1 MDIRIRPRKA
11 WKDGPVVS
19 AACAGPVAGGKVA
32 LKDLG
37 EVHAVSGLDAK
48 SPALVVCLGPKE
60 KLRTDTFR
68 CAGGMLAKW
77 FAKHDVA
84 RAGVDLAAG
93 PVAEDESRVA
103 AFLEGLYL
111 GAFRFDRRKSS
122 ANNRTS
128 VSVDWLVDGA
138 GSREKRLLDRVL
150 HVCEGVNLARDIA
163 HEPPNVINPVT
174 LADRAERLA
183 RSCGLRCR
191 VFDERD
197 LARMKAGAILA
208 VGQGSDAP
216 PRLIVLEHRGA
227 GGGSASGAASAAGG
241 VAARRKSPARARDKA
256 RGAEKPVLLIG
267 KAITFDTGGY
277 SIKDRVGMVGMK
289 YDKCGGMAVLGVMQ
303 AVAALKLPTPVVGVI
318 AAAENMISGGA
329 YRPNDIITTLSG
341 KTVEIISADAE
352 GRLVLAD
359 ALTYAQREYQPRC
372 MIDLA
377 TLTGGVLVALGNL
390 RAGLM
395 GNHEPL
401 LDSLM
406 SAGEATHERLWQLP
420 LDDEYFDLIAGDDSD
435 FKNSADRAAH
445 AILGGIFLKQF
456 VDKGVPWAHLDIA
469 ATGSSDKDTAYCP
482 KGATGFGVRLLMEY
496 LMSLGL

>member
-1 MDIRIRPRKA
+1 MT
-11 WKDGPVVS
+11 
-19 AACAGPVAGGKVA
+19 

-37 EVHAVSGLDAK
+37 EVHAVAGADRK
-48 SPALVVCLGPKE
+48 SPRLVVCLGAKE
-60 KLRTDTFR
+60 KLRNDTFR
-68 CAGGMLAKW
+68 CAGGLLAKW
-77 FAKHDVA
+77 LTKHDVA
-84 RAGVDLAAG
+84 RAAVDLAEG
-93 PVAEDESRVA
+93 PVAQDESRVA
-103 AFLEGLYL
+103 AFLEGLHL

-122 ANNRTS
+122 ANNRTD

-138 GSREKRLLDRVL
+138 GAREKRLLDRVL
-150 HVCEGVNLARDIA
+150 HVCEGVNLARDVA
-163 HEPPNVINPVT
+163 HEPPNVINPVS
-174 LADRAERLA
+174 LAERAKSVA

-191 VFDERD
+191 VFDEKH
-197 LARMKAGAILA
+197 LARMKAGALLA

-227 GGGSASGAASAAGG
+227 RSAPARDGSQGGQSTSATSVRGAA
-241 VAARRKSPARARDKA
+241 ARGKSLARARGKDG
-256 RGAEKPVLLIG
+256 GAEQPVLLIG
-267 KAITFDTGGY
+267 KAVTFDTGGY

-289 YDKCGGMAVLGVMQ
+289 YDKCGGMAVLGAMQ
-303 AVAALKLPTPVVGVI
+303 AAARLNLPTPVVGVI

-329 YRPNDIITTLSG
+329 YRPNDIIRTMSG

-359 ALTYAQREYQPRC
+359 ALTYAQQAYKPRC

-377 TLTGGVLVALGNL
+377 TLTGGVSVALGSL

-395 GNHEPL
+395 GNDDTL
-401 LDSLM
+401 AADLCDC
-406 SAGEATHERLWQLP
+406 GERAHERLWRLP

-445 AILGGIFLKQF
+445 AIIGGIFLKQF
-456 VDKGVPWAHLDIA
+456 VNKGVPWAHLDIA
-469 ATGSSDKDTAYCP
+469 ATGSSDKDTAYSP

-496 LMSLGL
+496 LMSPGS

>member
-11 WKDGPVVS
+11 SKDGPVVS

-37 EVHAVSGLDAK
+37 EVHAVSGLDGK
-48 SPALVVCLGPKE
+48 SPRLVVCLGAKE

-68 CAGGMLAKW
+68 CAGGLLAKW
-77 FAKHDVA
+77 LAKHEVA
-84 RAGVDLAAG
+84 RAGVDLAEG

-103 AFLEGLYL
+103 AFLEGLHL
-111 GAFRFDRRKSS
+111 GAFRFDRRKSA
-122 ANNRTS
+122 ANNRTI
-128 VSVDWLVDGA
+128 VSIDWLVDGA

-163 HEPPNVINPVT
+163 HEPPNVINPVS
-174 LADRAERLA
+174 LAERAEGVA

-191 VFDERD
+191 VFDEKD

-227 GGGSASGAASAAGG
+227 GGTSAAGG
-241 VAARRKSPARARDKA
+241 VAARGKSPARARGKA

-267 KAITFDTGGY
+267 KAVTFDTGGY
-277 SIKDRVGMVGMK
+277 SIKDRNGMVGMK

-303 AVAALKLPTPVVGVI
+303 AVARMRLPTPVVGVI

-329 YRPNDIITTLSG
+329 YRPNDIITTMSG

-401 LDSLM
+401 LDGLM
-406 SAGEATHERLWQLP
+406 KVGETTHERLWKLP
-420 LDDEYFDLIAGDDSD
+420 LDDEYFDLITGDDSD

-445 AILGGIFLKQF
+445 AIIGGIFLKQF

-496 LMSLGL
+496 LRSLGG